1 MLWRSSQSWRAALF
15 VARDNGASSNQTVT
29 SAGELASI
37 QQACG
42 QWRSAYTGSQAPPA
56 AWCNATVGW
65 MTTQT
70 DGGYMMGSMMWGD
83 AGRMR
88 DTCLRWMATAP
99 AVSGATSNASAWCDA
114 MAGWM
119 TQNGGPWTHMMGR

>member
-1 MLWRSSQSWRAALF
+1 MARRAWLPWLLAGVVAVLAVVASTLF

-29 SAGELASI
+29 SGHLASI

-42 QWRSAYTGSQAPPA
+42 QWRSAYTGSHHRGMF
-56 AWCNATVGW
+56 NTMVGW

-83 AGRMR
+83 AGRIR
-88 DTCLRWMATAP
+88 DTCLRWMATAS
-99 AVSGATSNASAWCDA
+99 AVSGATSNASA
-114 MAGWM
+114 
-119 TQNGGPWTHMMGR
+119 